1 MRNVERVVWLR
12 LANVF
17 TKLERASIDH
27 LRARGLSL
35 AQFDVLAQVGAHEGS
50 TQQELADALL
60 VTKGNITQ
68 LLDKMETSG
77 LLRRRQEGRVNRLCL
92 TEAGRQLR
100 DVALPE
106 QEACITEQFAAL
118 SPAERAQL
126 HRLLRKLDRA
136 LAAHGAPGR
145 ATSCDPPQVCSQ

>member
-1 MRNVERVVWLR
+1 MRNVELVAWLR

-17 TKLERASIDH
+17 TKLERASMDH

-35 AQFDVLAQVGAHEGS
+35 AQFDVLAQVGTHEGC

-68 LLDKMETSG
+68 LLDKMESAG

-92 TEAGRQLR
+92 TDAGRHLR
-100 DVALPE
+100 DLVVPE
-106 QEACITEQFAAL
+106 QEACITAQFAAL
-118 SPAERAQL
+118 SPQERAQL
-126 HRLLRKLDRA
+126 HVLLRKLDRA
-136 LAAHGAPGR
+136 LAAHGAPER
-145 ATSCDPPQVCSQ
+145 AAVCDPPQSCAD